1 MIDQRRDLKDRSYNN
16 NVKNTTGEL
25 KAGLNSD
32 IMVDPHVTPLP
43 DVVRQEKENIAESQV

>member
-1 MIDQRRDLKDRSYNN
+1 MIDQGHDLRDRSY
-16 NVKNTTGEL
+16 VKNTTGEL

-43 DVVRQEKENIAESQV
+43 DVVRQEKENIAESQVW